1 MSASE
6 VIEEIKQLPRE
17 EQRKVA
23 DFVRRLE
30 SNDPVSEDFKRLAD
44 EVFATNNEL
53 FRKLAQ

>member
-1 MSASE
+1 
-6 VIEEIKQLPRE
+6 
-17 EQRKVA
+17 
-23 DFVRRLE
+23 VRRLE